1 MLWTY
6 SEGWRSFGCGRPSM
20 YTLRQ
25 LCGAPT
31 PRKITSCV
39 SGRSTISTPY
49 GVCQKRE
56 PPEGLQ
62 RVCGSSAWLSRDR
75 YFSLKPGLNGI
86 SMTVLLVGRL
96 ACGVT
101 FLPSLMSKISEA
113 FAGPSQLPL
122 SLGEPLKLTRPSG
135 QRGVGFGGGR
145 CWPWAAAPGGAC
157 ASTETAAASARLT
170 DNATDRMTLMAS

>member
-1 MLWTY
+1 
-6 SEGWRSFGCGRPSM
+6 M

-75 YFSLKPGLNGI
+75 YCSLKPGLNGI
-86 SMTVLLVGRL
+86 SLTVLFVGRL

-101 FLPSLMSKISEA
+101 FLPSLKSKNSVA
-113 FAGPSQLPL
+113 FAGPSQLPT
-122 SLGEPLKLTRPSG
+122 SFGVPVKLTRPSG
-135 QRGVGFGGGR
+135 PRGVGAGGGR
-145 CWPWAAAPGGAC
+145 FCPWPGGGAFC
-157 ASTETAAASARLT
+157 ASTETAAVRARLIDST
-170 DNATDRMTLMAS
+170 TGVITLMASSL

>member
-1 MLWTY
+1 
-6 SEGWRSFGCGRPSM
+6 M

-62 RVCGSSAWLSRDR
+62 RVCGSSASVERDR
-75 YFSLKPGLNGI
+75 YCSLKPGLNGI
-86 SMTVLLVGRL
+86 SLTVLLVGRL
-96 ACGVT
+96 GAGLT
-101 FLPSLMSKISEA
+101 SLPSLMLKKIDA
-113 FAGPSQLPL
+113 LAGPSQLPM
-122 SLGEPLKLTRPSG
+122 SSGVPVKLTRPSG

-145 CWPWAAAPGGAC
+145 FWPCAGGTPGCAC
-157 ASTETAAASARLT
+157 ASTETAAAS
-170 DNATDRMTLMAS
+170 